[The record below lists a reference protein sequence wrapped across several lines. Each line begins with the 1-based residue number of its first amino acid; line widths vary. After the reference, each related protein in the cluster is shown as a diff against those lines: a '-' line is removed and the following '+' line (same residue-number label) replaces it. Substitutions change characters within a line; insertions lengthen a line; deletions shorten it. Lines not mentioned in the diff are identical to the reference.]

1 MPELIIPPRITPKN
15 DQEYFEQITK
25 AVFQAGFSYK
35 VVHSKWKGFK
45 KIFLNFDP
53 HLISQWG
60 EDEIFAALESSL
72 IIRNIRKIRA
82 TVENARIFNEIISQF
97 GSFVEYLHSLNHLLY
112 PEKNKEISKK
122 FKWLGRTGT
131 FVFLY
136 CVNEDVPPWDE
147 R

>member
-1 MPELIIPPRITPKN
+1 MPELIIPPRITPEI

-35 VVHSKWKGFK
+35 VVQSKWEGFRK
-45 KIFLNFDP
+45 VFLNFDP
-53 HLISQWG
+53 QIIAKWG

-82 TVENARIFNEIISQF
+82 TVENARIFNEIVSQF
-97 GSFVEYLHSLNHLLY
+97 GSFAEYLHSLRNLVY

-136 CVNEDVPPWDE
+136 CVNEDVPSWDE

>member
-1 MPELIIPPRITPKN
+1 MPELIIPPRKTPDS

-35 VVHSKWKGFK
+35 VVHSKWKGFQK
-45 KIFLNFDP
+45 EFSNFDP
-53 HLISQWG
+53 IIIAQWG
-60 EDEIFAALESSL
+60 EDEIFTALESNL

-82 TVENARIFNEIISQF
+82 TVENAAKFNGIVENY
-97 GSFVEYLHSLNHLLY
+97 GSFASYLTSLNHLLY
-112 PEKNKEISKK
+112 PEKNKTIAKQ
-122 FKWLGRTGT
+122 FKWLGQTGT

-136 CVNEDVPPWDE
+136 CVNEDVPSWDD